1 MAGNFT
7 RVLVL
12 GGKLASLAE
21 QAFAGAVIET
31 FCAPGAQGLQAA
43 AAQSDLVLIEADALP
58 ANALESALHTLA
70 RAKPQP
76 AVILAGAS
84 IPVALARALLKL
96 ERSDALDMPFSPQ
109 DLAKTA
115 SPLLRPKAVSS
126 CMCWGV
132 IGAVGGAGAST
143 LVIETAAALAAEDKT
158 RRGCIIDLNLAD
170 GAAAA
175 YLGVP
180 ANMKLEEA
188 SISPDRID
196 QALLDAFC
204 TPAFEGVDLLAGPR
218 SPLAADKVTPQAVMR
233 ILDVAAHKYDWIVID
248 VPRHRRPWTLDVLS
262 GCDEILVVSELTVPA
277 LLAARDLC
285 RELEEEMPDRPP
297 PGVVLNRMSN
307 RMIGPAPTLSEAQRA
322 LSRKAVGAITSDWES
337 AARAVN
343 LGGPILHRQ
352 PRSKIVR
359 DVRALVAQLTGQ
371 KPAEADDALRVVG

>member
-1 MAGNFT
+1 MAGQFT
-7 RVLVL
+7 RILVL
-12 GGKLASLAE
+12 GGKLAASAE
-21 QAFAGAVIET
+21 AAFPGAVIEV
-31 FCAPGAQGLQAA
+31 FAAPASDGLQT
-43 AAQSDLVLIEADALP
+43 AAQKTDLVLIEADGLP
-58 ANALESALHTLA
+58 SGALEAAFHTLA
-70 RAKPQP
+70 RANPQP

-96 ERSDALDMPFSPQ
+96 ERSDALDLPFRPE

-115 SPLLRPKAVSS
+115 APLLRPKEVTP

-132 IGAVGGAGAST
+132 VGAVGGAGAST
-143 LVIETAAALAAEDKT
+143 LVIEAAAALAAGDKT
-158 RRGCIIDLNLAD
+158 KRGCIIDLNLAD
-170 GAAAA
+170 GSAAA

-188 SISPDRID
+188 SVSPERID

-218 SPLAADKVTPQAVMR
+218 SPVAADTVTPQAVMR
-233 ILDVAAHKYDWIVID
+233 VLDVASQKYDWIIID
-248 VPRHRRPWTLDVLS
+248 VPRHRRAWTLDVLS

-285 RELEEEMPDRPP
+285 REIEEEMPDRPP
-297 PGVVLNRMSN
+297 PGVVLNRMSP
-307 RMIGPAPTLSEAQRA
+307 RMMGPAPTLGEAQKA

-359 DVRALVAQLTGQ
+359 DVRTLVDQLTGQ
-371 KPAEADDALRVVG
+371 KASEADGGLRIAG